1 MRKPVSFENVLA
13 ENAVLSNA
21 DGALRVTIDKGE
33 AVLTLPEMTGEFY
46 ADAKYFVLDV
56 LPHVEYCEGV
66 QLYLYEKSGRE
77 ISMTIDLF
85 PEIVG
90 RIVFRLDLM
99 DGSLLFPPLTPG
111 TMKSII
117 LGQGIEM
124 ADVVKTEIRFV
135 RQRQEKRTFD
145 ILGGWLSSEL
155 PEFPKAEKPTVDELG
170 QWKGR
175 EWPAKTH
182 SVEEMKQRLM
192 AEENEPDNPIPGLS
206 PYGGCLKKQFEAT
219 GWFRTQKDGDRW
231 YLVDPDGCAFFSSG
245 VFGVYPGEP
254 GWILG
259 VEDHLEGLPDPN
271 GEFAPAF
278 DRAGDLELYR
288 RKFSGMFP
296 DDTLLYAPATG
307 NLIRA
312 FGEEWYDRWVKLT
325 ARRLRRWGINTLSMF
340 SDPEFIRRS
349 AMPYVIMLKGYPV
362 TKKTIFRE
370 FPDVFSKEYDDL
382 SRQFASQLAQ
392 YANDPLLIGY
402 FLNNEPTWGF
412 VSEILLA
419 EKMLEDAPESASNE
433 AFIQWISERYNGDIA
448 AFNAAWKQE
457 LTAFEELKKGLFRP
471 AGRSQA
477 AYDDL
482 MDFTMTMIDMYA
494 GIPAKY
500 AREYAPHHLNLGM
513 RFAHAEGNRSLLR
526 TAQHF
531 DVFSLNCYQADPV
544 DKLEGLEKDLDMPIL
559 VGEFHFGALDAG
571 LPHPS
576 LFWVKNQYERGKA
589 YERYQTRTAANC
601 CGVGSHY
608 FAYNDQPVWG
618 RYDGEN
624 YQFGFVDVCNRPYA
638 EFVEGIRRTNE
649 RIYDVMQ
656 GKTEP
661 EGGETVRL

>member
-1 MRKPVSFENVLA
+1 MRKTVSFENALA
-13 ENAVLSNA
+13 ENAILEKIE
-21 DGALRVTIDKGE
+21 GGLRVKIDKDE
-33 AVLTLPEMTGEFY
+33 ASLVLPELTGEFY

-56 LPHVEYCEGV
+56 LPNVDYCEGV
-66 QLYLYEKSGRE
+66 QLCLKEKSGRE
-77 ISMTIDLF
+77 ITMTIDLF
-85 PEIVG
+85 PGVVG

-117 LGQGIEM
+117 HGQGIEM

-135 RQRQEKRTFD
+135 RQKQESRTFD
-145 ILGGWLSSEL
+145 ILGGWLDNEL
-155 PEFPKAEKPTVDELG
+155 PEFPKAQETTVDMLG

-175 EWPAKTH
+175 EWPGKAH
-182 SVEEMKQRLM
+182 SVEEMKQVLLEEEA
-192 AEENEPDNPIPGLS
+192 AEDTPIPGLS
-206 PYGGCLKKQFEAT
+206 PYGGCLHKQFEAT
-219 GWFRTQKDGDRW
+219 GWFRTQKDGGRW
-231 YLVDPDGCAFFSSG
+231 YLVDPAGCAFFSSG

-259 VEDHLEGLPDPN
+259 VEDHMDELPDPN
-271 GEFAPAF
+271 GAFAPAY

-312 FGEEWYDRWVKLT
+312 FGEEWYDRWAKLT

-370 FPDVFSKEYDDL
+370 LPDVFSKEYDEL
-382 SRQFASQLAQ
+382 SRNFASQLST

-457 LTAFEELKKGLFRP
+457 LSAFEDLKKGLYRP
-471 AGRSQA
+471 AEHSKA

-482 MDFTMTMIDMYA
+482 MDFTMIMVDLYA

-500 AREYAPHHLNLGM
+500 ARQYAPNHLNLGM
-513 RFAHAEGNRSLLR
+513 RFAHAEGNASLLR

-624 YQFGFVDVCNRPYA
+624 YQFGFVDVCNKPYE
-638 EFVEGIRRTNE
+638 EFTDAIRRTNE
-649 RIYDVMQ
+649 KIYDVMQ
-656 GKTEP
+656 GVIPP
-661 EGGETVRL
+661 EGGETVKL